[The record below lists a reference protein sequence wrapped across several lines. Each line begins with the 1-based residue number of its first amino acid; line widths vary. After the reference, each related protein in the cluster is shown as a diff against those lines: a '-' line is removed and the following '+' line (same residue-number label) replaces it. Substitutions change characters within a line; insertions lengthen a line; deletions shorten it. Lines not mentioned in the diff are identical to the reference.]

1 MSNPSFAEIPS
12 LDKYIEQLL
21 ECKPLTE
28 NEVKDLVERA
38 KEILSKEVNVQPV
51 RCPVTI
57 CGDIHG

>member
-21 ECKPLTE
+21 ECKPLSE

-38 KEILSKEVNVQPV
+38 KEILSKENNV
-51 RCPVTI
+51 
-57 CGDIHG
+57 